1 MKKRRHLSKLTQK
14 MNQFGN
20 LKNQHSLTLMK
31 MRNKVMIHT
40 KEAQLR
46 KTMHL
51 KKMNFQKDDN
61 PSYFIQ
67 IMRKQLILKILKF

>member
-1 MKKRRHLSKLTQK
+1 
-14 MNQFGN
+14 
-20 LKNQHSLTLMK
+20 MK

-67 IMRKQLILKILKF
+67 IMRKQLILKILKFWVFLEKEHLEKYT